1 MLNLL
6 ILCLIV
12 ESFKL
17 LLLNCSKFI
26 IRVLQIGIG
35 TILYFIMG
43 INSMNITCD
52 YKVLNMYYKK

>member
-17 LLLNCSKFI
+17 LFLNCSKFI
-26 IRVLQIGIG
+26 TRVLQIGIG
-35 TILYFIMG
+35 TTYIIFYNG
-43 INSMNITCD
+43 
-52 YKVLNMYYKK
+52 YKFYEYYLRL